1 MISRR
6 TSVILSSG
14 MLLCS
19 LVLTETKPVSE
30 NEAIPPHLNNTDL
43 DQSSSSNTTTTVDVP
58 GLTEDRDK
66 LIITSHPNDDED
78 DCHHHHSILPIVPI
92 VPLPSNDNGVVIR
105 KQDEQEDKASTE
117 SNDST
122 KDTSNLKRVKRN
134 KTRIRYRNKD
144 LTRNTDY

>member
-1 MISRR
+1 
-6 TSVILSSG
+6 

-43 DQSSSSNTTTTVDVP
+43 DQSSSSNTTTTTVDVP

-66 LIITSHPNDDED
+66 IIIITSRPNDDED
-78 DCHHHHSILPIVPI
+78 DCHHHHSLLPIVPI
-92 VPLPSNDNGVVIR
+92 VPLPSNDNGVVIG
-105 KQDEQEDKASTE
+105 KQEDKASTG